1 MFQARTAKGFLI
13 EVPLV
18 FNNYQIMNQ
27 IKSGA
32 FSVVVKVKDQET
44 KEMLAAKIISKKDMK
59 KRKAIKIINKE
70 IELLQKI
77 NHPNIVKLKKVLEI
91 ENENEEE
98 FIIMIEEYCSQGDL
112 SDNIIGH
119 RIRTEKEKKRIAQ
132 GIIEAIAYLHKRRI
146 AHCDIKPSNILLDE
160 NNIPKLCDFNLSI
173 CTRKENVCYIAG
185 TPLFQPPELHANYY
199 YGNRMKADIWSLG
212 VTLFYLFENRLPF
225 HNYSDLRRG
234 QCFLSENNINLNRF
248 ILKCLQINEKF
259 RVDAK
264 LLKNDEY
271 LVDGKNIHQQDSK
284 RQKKNVYEN
293 IQSIFQEDEYI
304 YSYDIKE
311 EYEKYEIEYEYKDK
325 CLKKKYDRIMKK
337 ALW

>member
-1 MFQARTAKGFLI
+1 MKEIKCNSKFVIKNLKVIKIDFILLMFQARTAKGFLI

-44 KEMLAAKIISKKDMK
+44 EEMLAAKIISKKDMK

-160 NNIPKLCDFNLSI
+160 ISKQRI
-173 CTRKENVCYIAG
+173 
-185 TPLFQPPELHANYY
+185 
-199 YGNRMKADIWSLG
+199 
-212 VTLFYLFENRLPF
+212 FY
-225 HNYSDLRRG
+225 
-234 QCFLSENNINLNRF
+234 
-248 ILKCLQINEKF
+248 
-259 RVDAK
+259 
-264 LLKNDEY
+264 
-271 LVDGKNIHQQDSK
+271 
-284 RQKKNVYEN
+284 
-293 IQSIFQEDEYI
+293 
-304 YSYDIKE
+304 
-311 EYEKYEIEYEYKDK
+311 
-325 CLKKKYDRIMKK
+325 
-337 ALW
+337 